1 MVKPEKAGRRKSIRL
16 DRKSCWL
23 STSMLKAAPNFLSTG
38 AGIKL
43 EICLNKN
50 YSHVYVTST
59 KNLNNT
65 KKD

>member
-23 STSMLKAAPNFLSTG
+23 STPMFKAAPNFLSTG

-50 YSHVYVTST
+50 YSHV
-59 KNLNNT
+59 
-65 KKD
+65 